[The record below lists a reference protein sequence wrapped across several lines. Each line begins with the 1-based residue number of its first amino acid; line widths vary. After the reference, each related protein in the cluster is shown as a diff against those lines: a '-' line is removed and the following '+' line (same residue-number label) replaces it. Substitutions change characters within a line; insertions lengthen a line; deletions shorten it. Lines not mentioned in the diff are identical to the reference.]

1 MTAEKMKKILF
12 TSSAPHVA
20 GGEINLLAL
29 LDTIGTERFCPYCL
43 YQPSSHFETYG
54 LRNDVSLI
62 PFSFPEFA
70 PKNFFKV
77 TGALIKLFF
86 LVVRY
91 RIDLIYI
98 NVIADYKLVQ
108 LVSKIFGIP
117 VMLHIHVDEPDE
129 SLRWVQA
136 QFAARILFP
145 SKATMTAVLKHS
157 SWLDASKCFYV
168 HNAVDLQKYCVK
180 PIHELRRELHL
191 LDDGLP
197 VIGIIGQLK
206 EIKGQHFFLEMA
218 KQLSNQ
224 GIKAHYLIVGEDNT
238 RSGRY
243 RQWLQADVRA
253 GGLQDVVRF
262 LGFRSDIPELMS
274 LCDLLVVPSLHEPFG
289 RVVIEA
295 MACGTPVVAS
305 AVGGIVE
312 IFEEGK
318 GGLFFQ
324 PGNVEEL
331 TSKVMYFIEHPDW
344 WQEQKKIAV
353 EVCSKRFCQETHTRS
368 IEEHI
373 ASVLEDN
380 GSR

>member
-1 MTAEKMKKILF
+1 MRALKRKCILF

-29 LDTIGTERFCPYCL
+29 LDTVDTTKFAPYCL
-43 YQPSSHFETYG
+43 YQPLSHFEIYG
-54 LRNDVSLI
+54 LKQNITLI
-62 PFSFPEFA
+62 PFSFPEYVS
-70 PKNFFKV
+70 KNIFKIV
-77 TGALIKLFF
+77 SALIQLFF
-86 LVVRY
+86 LVIKHK
-91 RIDLIYI
+91 IDLIYI
-98 NVIADYKLVQ
+98 NIIADYKLVRF
-108 LVSKIFGIP
+108 VSKIFGIP

-129 SLRWVQA
+129 SLRWVHA
-136 QFAARILFP
+136 QSADRILFP

-168 HNAVDLQKYCVK
+168 HNAVDLERYCIK
-180 PIHELRRELHL
+180 PTRELRQEIRFADE
-191 LDDGLP
+191 GLP
-197 VIGIIGQLK
+197 IIGIIGQLK
-206 EIKGQHFFLEMA
+206 EIKGQHFFLEMV
-218 KQLSNQ
+218 KKLSRQ
-224 GIKAHYLIVGEDNT
+224 GINANYLIVGEDN
-238 RSGRY
+238 SPNGQY
-243 RQWLQADVRA
+243 RQLLQDIVRSEN
-253 GGLQDVVRF
+253 LQDVVIF
-262 LGFRSDIPELMS
+262 LGFRTDIPELMS

-331 TSKVMYFIEHPDW
+331 TGKVMYFFEHPDW
-344 WQEQKKIAV
+344 WREQKKTAV
-353 EVCSKRFCQETHTRS
+353 DICRKRFRQEIHTKS

-373 ASVLEDN
+373 ESVLREN
-380 GSR
+380 EER